1 MTDKK
6 PRIWD
11 DDCVDSDA
19 DGDITA
25 KDAARK
31 GLEAAQH
38 ARWMRKFGPNYM
50 MVVESRRAKRKRAA
64 AKKAREDER
73 NRKRKEALTCDICG
87 KELTTVG
94 GLRAHK
100 ALDHSPPPKLKKA
113 AGKKKTVTWDRH
125 DRQLG
130 PPIRGTLAWTIA
142 TGTFR
147 K

>member
-50 MVVESRRAKRKRAA
+50 MVVESRRAKRKRAGRQEGPRRRA
-64 AKKAREDER
+64 EPKTERGADVRHLRQRAYNCRGAEGAQSARSFPATKAKEGRRQEEDRDMGQAR
-73 NRKRKEALTCDICG
+73 
-87 KELTTVG
+87 
-94 GLRAHK
+94 
-100 ALDHSPPPKLKKA
+100 
-113 AGKKKTVTWDRH
+113 
-125 DRQLG
+125 
-130 PPIRGTLAWTIA
+130 
-142 TGTFR
+142 
-147 K
+147 